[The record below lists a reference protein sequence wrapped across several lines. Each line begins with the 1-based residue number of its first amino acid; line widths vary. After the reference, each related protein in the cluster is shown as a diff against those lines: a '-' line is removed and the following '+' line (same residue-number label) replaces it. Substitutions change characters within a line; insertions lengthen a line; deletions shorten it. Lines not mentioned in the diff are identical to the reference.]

1 LYKQPS
7 LIAENIANYS
17 EGSILIGVFMYDI
30 LIVGSG
36 GAGLSSALRAKE
48 SGLKVLVVS
57 EGYPTRS
64 QTCMAQGGINAALG
78 NSGED
83 EISWHIEDT
92 FKSAKGLGSHD
103 MIQKL
108 CKDAPDTIDWLN
120 SIGVPFSRDDSGNVA
135 QRKLGGASA
144 SRACYSQD
152 YTGLKILHTLYDQ
165 CLKEGIEFL
174 NEHHLLDLIIKE
186 DKAVGAIFLDIK
198 ETKTKTISSKSIILA
213 TGGYAGIYKSYT
225 TNTNQSIGDG
235 IVVAYRAGAKV
246 SNLEFVQFHPTAL
259 KGSGTL
265 ISESAR
271 GAGGKLVNSDGVRFT
286 DELKARDEVSQDI
299 KNQLDLGKDVF
310 LDIRHLGEEFIDESI
325 PQERKLCI
333 SYAGVDPVYDLI
345 PITPAAHYSMGGIAV
360 DENLMSS
367 IDGLFAV
374 GECSNSKVHGA
385 NRLGGNS
392 LLEIVSFGRL
402 VASSALEYIKEV
414 SDLKEVALDYDLE
427 SYFESESSVDFY
439 KEFEKLSQ
447 KLYEQVGITRH
458 QQGLQSAKRV
468 IDEMK
473 NNISNMG
480 IVDKSRVYNSNLLEF
495 IKFKNALD
503 LSYLITKSAI
513 KREESR
519 GAHHRSDFPDLSEDF
534 SKDSVV
540 EMKDED

>member
-1 LYKQPS
+1 
-7 LIAENIANYS
+7 
-17 EGSILIGVFMYDI
+17 MYDI

-92 FKSAKGLGSHD
+92 FKSSKGLGSHD

-165 CLKEGIEFL
+165 CIKEGIEFL

-447 KLYEQVGITRH
+447 KMYEQVGITRH

-534 SKDSVV
+534 SKDTVV
-540 EMKDED
+540 EMKNED